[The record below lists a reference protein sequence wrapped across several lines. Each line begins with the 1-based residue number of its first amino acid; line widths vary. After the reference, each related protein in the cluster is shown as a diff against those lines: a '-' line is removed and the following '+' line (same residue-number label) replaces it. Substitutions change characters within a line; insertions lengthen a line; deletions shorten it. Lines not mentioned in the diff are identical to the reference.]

1 MIRKIEAQK
10 PVKRKKVAA
19 YARVSMETER
29 LNHSLAA
36 QIDYYSSFI
45 QSNPEWEYVD
55 VYFEKER
62 ISTLSAEG
70 ELMLTLLASFA
81 QEESRSI
88 SDNVKW
94 SIRKRME
101 QGISTVKNPTYGYDW
116 VDGEL
121 IINTDEA
128 KIVRRMYESFLEGN
142 SRNRIADELNADGI
156 KTKNGNNW
164 TECGVRHILSNDT
177 YAGNTLMQKYY
188 TIDPIAKKKVRNKG
202 EMPQYFAEG
211 THEAIIDKETF
222 EKVQESAK
230 LRSRKRKSLLSDC
243 FSGIIKCENC
253 GKSFHRTTDRDGRK
267 R

>member
-1 MIRKIEAQK
+1 MIRKIEALK

-36 QIDYYSSFI
+36 QIDYYNKLI

-55 VYFEKER
+55 V
-62 ISTLSAEG
+62 
-70 ELMLTLLASFA
+70 
-81 QEESRSI
+81 
-88 SDNVKW
+88 
-94 SIRKRME
+94 
-101 QGISTVKNPTYGYDW
+101 
-116 VDGEL
+116 
-121 IINTDEA
+121 
-128 KIVRRMYESFLEGN
+128 
-142 SRNRIADELNADGI
+142 LNADGI
-156 KTKNGNNW
+156 KTKNSNNW